1 MKGVKIINLE
11 LVKSDDR
18 GSIFQFQNR
27 DSSKLLLVKRK
38 KGTISGR
45 HYHTGKNKMK
55 DPETVIILDG
65 KFEIVLK
72 DVKTLKEFKK
82 TYDTPIMFKIDP
94 FIYQEIRAVTDIVLL
109 DMNSIDDDDDT
120 IKGFPTK

>member
-1 MKGVKIINLE
+1 MKGVKIINLD

-38 KGTISGR
+38 KGTVSGG
-45 HYHTGKNKMK
+45 HYHTGENKLK

-72 DVKTLKEFKK
+72 NVNTLKEFKK
-82 TYDTPIMFKIDP
+82 TYDTPIMLKIDP
-94 FIYQEIRAVTDIVLL
+94 FIYHEIRAITDIILL

>member
-11 LVKSDDR
+11 LVKDDDR

-27 DSSKLLLVKRK
+27 DSSKLLLVKRN
-38 KGTISGR
+38 KGTISGG

-65 KFEIVLK
+65 NFEIFLK
-72 DVKTLKEFKK
+72 DTKTQEEFKK
-82 TYDTPIMFKIDP
+82 TYKTPIMFKIDP
-94 FIYQEIRAVTDIVLL
+94 YIFHEIRAITDIVLL

-120 IKGFPTK
+120 IKGFPTQ

>member
-11 LVKSDDR
+11 LVRSDDR

-38 KGTISGR
+38 KGTVSGR
-45 HYHTGKNKMK
+45 HYHTGENKMK

-94 FIYQEIRAVTDIVLL
+94 FIYHEIRAVTDIVLL

>member
-1 MKGVKIINLE
+1 MKGVKIINLD

-38 KGTISGR
+38 KGTVSGG

-55 DPETVIILDG
+55 DPETVIVLDG
-65 KFEIVLK
+65 RFEISLK
-72 DVKTLKEFKK
+72 DLKTLKELRK
-82 TYDTPIMFKIDP
+82 TYDTPKMFKIDP
-94 FIYQEIRAVTDIVLL
+94 YIFHEIRALTDIVLL

-120 IKGFPTK
+120 VRGSTI